1 MQLDWLKVLLLMGV
15 FVLVLLGTWI
25 AFAEKD
31 PELEREIRTAT
42 QEQLEQWFPEA
53 MALPPELVGFQ
64 RGDSESSNP
73 HVVLIH
79 GLDEP
84 GGIWDETLAAF
95 ADEGIEA
102 WEFRYPNDQ
111 AIDRSAD
118 LLAQYWSS
126 LEGEEPI
133 ILIGHSMGGLV
144 IRDFITRWRYPSDGK
159 AKIGG
164 PEVLGVIQVGPPNQ
178 GSAWARFRAWLEVR
192 EWLSHIPE
200 GQLSPFIGFRQG
212 TGAAKIDL
220 RPGSQ
225 FLTDLNSRT
234 WPEEVKIQIIGGK
247 LSEPTYSM
255 LENIDQIA
263 RDLDIKDAR
272 ERMETWWAEIGDDLG
287 DGVVPLSSL
296 PFNGAPEPM
305 LFPASHRGLLITM
318 PLVDTPPPAISPMID
333 TVKSWRRSLR

>member
-1 MQLDWLKVLLLMGV
+1 MQLDWLKVLLLSGL

-42 QEQLEQWFPEA
+42 QEQLEEWFPEA
-53 MALPPELVGFQ
+53 MALPPELIGFQ
-64 RGDSESSNP
+64 PGDSDADAP
-73 HVVLIH
+73 QVVLIH

-84 GGIWDETLAAF
+84 GGIWDESLAAF
-95 ADEGIEA
+95 KEAGIEA

-118 LLAQYWSS
+118 LLAQYWSE
-126 LEGEEPI
+126 LESDQPI

-144 IRDFITRWRYPSDGK
+144 IRDFVTRWRYPADGDS
-159 AKIGG
+159 IDG
-164 PEVLGVIQVGPPNQ
+164 PHILGVIQVAPPNQ

-225 FLTDLNSRT
+225 FLTDLNARD
-234 WPEEVKIQIIGGK
+234 WPDQVKIQIIGGK

-263 RDLDIKDAR
+263 RDLDISNVR
-272 ERMETWWAEIGDDLG
+272 ERMETWWEEMGDDLG

-296 PFNGAPEPM
+296 PFKGAPEPM
-305 LFPASHRGLLITM
+305 LFPASHRGLLITL
-318 PLVDTPPPAISPMID
+318 PLIDSPAPAIAPMVEI
-333 TVKSWRRSLR
+333 VKSWRGK